1 MSEEIKRKRK
11 VEMELQNVRVR
22 VQVSKTVQIPKWE
35 PYKIEMGM
43 EADVAASTVT
53 ESKAAMEKI
62 FTEMHNSVMDAA
74 EAYLEDNK

>member
-11 VEMELQNVRVR
+11 SSLEMQNARVR
-22 VQVSKTVQIPKWE
+22 VQVSKTIQIPKWE

-43 EADVAASTVT
+43 DADVAASTVA
-53 ESKAAMEKI
+53 EAKEAMEKM
-62 FTEMHNSVMDAA
+62 FTEIHNSVMDAA

>member
-11 VEMELQNVRVR
+11 SSLEMQNARVR
-22 VQVSKTVQIPKWE
+22 VQVGKTIQIPKWE

-43 EADVAASTVT
+43 EADVVASTVA
-53 ESKAAMEKI
+53 EAKEAMEKM
-62 FTEMHNSVMDAA
+62 FTEIHNSVMDAA